1 MLLKK
6 SGNFISLLFYPVLF
20 VNRVVVFHM
29 MWVMDLIMRFLCS
42 SERFFL
48 YFNEVSECF
57 GGNSRFDTWIAMMLN
72 DAD

>member
-29 MWVMDLIMRFLCS
+29 MWVMDLIMRF
-42 SERFFL
+42 FMFK
-48 YFNEVSECF
+48 
-57 GGNSRFDTWIAMMLN
+57 
-72 DAD
+72 